1 VSTDSGARGPG
12 AAGAGPWP
20 EGFRAAV
27 ALTFDVDAESV
38 MLASDPSLAT
48 RASLMSHQRYG
59 PQTGVPRILRLLA
72 ERGIRA
78 TFFVPGYTAERHP
91 DPIRAIRDAG
101 HEIAHH
107 GYLHELLTG
116 ASEAAEREYL
126 ERGLD
131 VLDRVAGVRPAG
143 YRAPWWETTDRT
155 LDLLVEYGFRFD
167 SSLFDAD
174 LPYVRHLA
182 GGPIT
187 EIPVSWALDD
197 WEKYAFWPGVT
208 GSGTIERPSLVAG
221 HWWEEV
227 LAYAAE
233 GACCVIT
240 MHPFLSGRPARARAL
255 GWLVDKITQHGQIW
269 LAPMHEIAD
278 RVMAAAT
285 PASAPDRATMPFGQK
300 GSKS

>member
-1 VSTDSGARGPG
+1 MSTDSGPG
-12 AAGAGPWP
+12 RAGGGGAGPWP

-38 MLASDPSLAT
+38 MLAGDPSLAA
-48 RASLMSHQRYG
+48 RPSLMSHQRYG
-59 PQTGVPRILRLLA
+59 PQAGLPRILRLLA
-72 ERGIRA
+72 DRGIRA
-78 TFFVPGYTAERHP
+78 TFFVPGHTAEQHP
-91 DPIRAIRDAG
+91 DPILAIRDAG

-107 GYLHELLTG
+107 GYLHESLIG
-116 ASEAAEREYL
+116 AGEAAEREYL

-131 VLDRVAGVRPAG
+131 ALGRVAGVRPAG

-155 LDLLVEYGFRFD
+155 LGLLVEYGFSYD

-182 GGPIT
+182 GGSIT

-208 GSGTIERPSLVAG
+208 GSGTIERPSLVAE

-227 LAYAAE
+227 LAYAEE

-240 MHPFLSGRPARARAL
+240 MHPFLSGRPARAKAL
-255 GWLVDKITQHGQIW
+255 AWLIDKVIQHGEIW
-269 LAPMHEIAD
+269 LAPMCEIAD
-278 RVMAAAT
+278 RAVA
-285 PASAPDRATMPFGQK
+285 ASAGAPGPGSIRMPFG
-300 GSKS
+300 

>member
-1 VSTDSGARGPG
+1 MDGGN
-12 AAGAGPWP
+12 AGAGPPGAGLWP
-20 EGFRAAV
+20 AGFRAAV

-38 MLASDPSLAT
+38 MLASDPANSA

-59 PQTGVPRILRLLA
+59 PRVGLPRILRLLA
-72 ERGIRA
+72 DRGVRA
-78 TFFVPGYTAERHP
+78 TFFVPGYTAEQHP
-91 DPIRAIRDAG
+91 TEIKAIRDAG

-116 ASEAAEREYL
+116 ADEAAEREYL
-126 ERGLD
+126 ERGLEA
-131 VLDRVAGVRPAG
+131 LDRVAGVRPAG

-174 LPYVRHLA
+174 LPYVCQQA
-182 GGPIT
+182 GGAIT

-197 WEKYAFWPGVT
+197 WEKYAFWPEIT
-208 GSGTIERPSLVAG
+208 GSGTIERPSLVAE

-227 LAYAAE
+227 VAYAEE

-240 MHPFLSGRPARARAL
+240 MHPFLSGRPARTRAL
-255 GWLVDKITQHGQIW
+255 GWLIDKITKYDGIW
-269 LAPMHEIAD
+269 LAPMSDIAQ
-278 RVMAAAT
+278 RVGGFHDS
-285 PASAPDRATMPFGQK
+285 P
-300 GSKS
+300 

>member
-1 VSTDSGARGPG
+1 VSTDAAARGPG
-12 AAGAGPWP
+12 AAGAGLWP
-20 EGFRAAV
+20 DGFRAAV

-38 MLASDPSLAT
+38 MLAGDPALAA

-59 PQTGVPRILRLLA
+59 PRTGVPRILRLLA
-72 ERGIRA
+72 DHGIRA
-78 TFFVPGYTAERHP
+78 TFFVPGYTAEQHP
-91 DPIRAIRDAG
+91 DPILAIRDAG

-116 ASEAAEREYL
+116 AGEAAEREYL

-131 VLDRVAGVRPAG
+131 ALDRVAGVRPAG

-174 LPYVRHLA
+174 LPYIRQQA

-208 GSGTIERPSLVAG
+208 GSGTIERPSLVAE

-227 LAYAAE
+227 LAYAEE

-240 MHPFLSGRPARARAL
+240 MHPFLTGRPARAKAL
-255 GWLVDKITQHGQIW
+255 GGLIDKITQHGEIW
-269 LAPMHEIAD
+269 LAPMSEIAD
-278 RVMAAAT
+278 RVMAAAA
-285 PASAPDRATMPFGQK
+285 PAPAADRATMPFGQK

>member
-1 VSTDSGARGPG
+1 VSTDTAARGPG
-12 AAGAGPWP
+12 AAGAGLWP
-20 EGFRAAV
+20 DGFRAAV

-38 MLASDPSLAT
+38 MLAGDPSLAA

-59 PQTGVPRILRLLA
+59 PRTGVPRILRLLA
-72 ERGIRA
+72 EHGIRA
-78 TFFVPGYTAERHP
+78 TFFVPGYTAEQHP

-116 ASEAAEREYL
+116 AGEAAEREYL

-131 VLDRVAGVRPAG
+131 ALDRVAGVRPAG

-174 LPYVRHLA
+174 LPYIRQQA

-208 GSGTIERPSLVAG
+208 GSGTIERPSLVAE

-227 LAYAAE
+227 LAYAEE

-240 MHPFLSGRPARARAL
+240 MHPFLSGRPARAKAL
-255 GWLVDKITQHGQIW
+255 GGLIDKITQHGEIW
-269 LAPMHEIAD
+269 LAPMSEIAD
-278 RVMAAAT
+278 RVMAAAA
-285 PASAPDRATMPFGQK
+285 PAPAADRATMPFGQK
-300 GSKS
+300 SSKS

>member
-1 VSTDSGARGPG
+1 MTTDRGPG
-12 AAGAGPWP
+12 GAAAAGARLWP

-38 MLASDPSLAT
+38 MLASDPSLAA

-59 PQTGVPRILRLLA
+59 PQTGLPRILRLLA
-72 ERGIRA
+72 GRGIRA
-78 TFFVPGYTAERHP
+78 TFFVPGYTAEQHP
-91 DPIRAIRDAG
+91 DAILAIRDAG

-107 GYLHELLTG
+107 GYLHEPLTG
-116 ASEAAEREYL
+116 ATEAAEREYL

-131 VLDRVAGVRPAG
+131 ALNRVAGVRPDG

-155 LDLLVEYGFRFD
+155 LDLLAEYGFGYD

-174 LPYVRHLA
+174 LPYVRQLA
-182 GGPIT
+182 GGSIT

-208 GSGTIERPSLVAG
+208 GSGTIERPSLVAE
-221 HWWEEV
+221 HWWEEE
-227 LAYAAE
+227 LAYAEE

-240 MHPFLSGRPARARAL
+240 IHPFLSGRPARAKAL
-255 GWLVDKITQHGQIW
+255 GWLIDKITQHGEIW
-269 LAPMHEIAD
+269 LACMGDIAD
-278 RVMAAAT
+278 RAVAAT
-285 PASAPDRATMPFGQK
+285 DAGPGPGCAKLPSSRNH
-300 GSKS
+300 SNL